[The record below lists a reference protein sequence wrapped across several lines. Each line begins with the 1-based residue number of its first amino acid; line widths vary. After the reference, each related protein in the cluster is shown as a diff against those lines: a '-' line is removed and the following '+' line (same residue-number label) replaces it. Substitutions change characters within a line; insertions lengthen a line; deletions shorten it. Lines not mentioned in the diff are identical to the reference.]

1 MKLCRR
7 IRQSFLLE
15 RTAQLLTLS
24 ELVNTGGVVEAQW
37 LSKPLERSL
46 SGGFCFAVIILAVTS
61 RHHFALIIFAV
72 IILLVTSPVLAGGS
86 LY

>member
-1 MKLCRR
+1 MRLCRR
-7 IRQSFLLE
+7 IRQSFLPE
-15 RTAQLLTLS
+15 RTAQLLTLP
-24 ELVNTGGVVEAQW
+24 ETVNTGGVVEAQS

-46 SGGFCFAVIILAVTS
+46 SGGFCFAVIILAVAS